1 MGYPLR
7 PTSFVWF
14 QNCSDISISIVGRGL
29 LTPVLWRPSSI
40 LPTANPTFSKFCPPP
55 PCPPP
60 PPPPTH
66 THTTFTCITLFVDGS
81 THVKPL
87 YNSIRRTL
95 LCVLCNKK
103 FTEVWHKIWFFA
115 GTLIW
120 YYTHKHTQHTQRPDT
135 PI

>member
-14 QNCSDISISIVGRGL
+14 QNCSDISFSIVGRGL

-40 LPTANPTFSKFCPPP
+40 LPTTNPTFSKFCPPL
-55 PCPPP
+55 
-60 PPPPTH
+60 PTY
-66 THTTFTCITLFVDGS
+66 TTFTCTTLFVDGS

-95 LCVLCNKK
+95 LCILCNKK
-103 FTEVWHKIWFFA
+103 FTEVWHKIRFFA
-115 GTLIW
+115 GIYSDLILHSQ
-120 YYTHKHTQHTQRPDT
+120 THIAHTGVRHTHINT
-135 PI
+135 Y